1 MDRISDFLTII
12 RNANNAHKETCS
24 APYSKINR
32 HIAEIMKNEG
42 FVREIIEGKDLK
54 GRKTSVIKMKYV
66 GDKSVEKPL
75 NVYDECYASKI
86 NTFWQKESRPIKRFC
101 ING

>member
-42 FVREIIEGKDLK
+42 LFSYQGSYLAA
-54 GRKTSVIKMKYV
+54 
-66 GDKSVEKPL
+66 KPH
-75 NVYDECYASKI
+75 A
-86 NTFWQKESRPIKRFC
+86 TF
-101 ING
+101 